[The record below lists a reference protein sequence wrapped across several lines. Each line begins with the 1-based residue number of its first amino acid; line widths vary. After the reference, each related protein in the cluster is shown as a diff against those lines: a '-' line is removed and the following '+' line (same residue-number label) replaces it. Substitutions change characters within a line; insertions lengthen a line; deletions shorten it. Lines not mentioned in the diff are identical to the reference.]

1 MKTMFQSWCGRT
13 NGHHSMER
21 CNPKNTIIFHMES
34 SQQNI
39 QNASK
44 RWPHF
49 IYNAHTHI
57 SCVLFFV
64 LLSVISKASIDE
76 IIATIDCC
84 SYECIYGIFIQILF
98 FFFYFDAKVRVL
110 HANQVDSTCLRLV
123 FSVSALLLFFIC
135 VTIRLWANNIEERYT
150 PMMIMKSS
158 QFFPSYFVLLLWHGI
173 SIVSSFKN

>member
-1 MKTMFQSWCGRT
+1 MVIIRWNVVIPKIQSFFIWNHHNKIFKMLQKGGPILFTMHIHTYLVF
-13 NGHHSMER
+13 
-21 CNPKNTIIFHMES
+21 F
-34 SQQNI
+34 
-39 QNASK
+39 
-44 RWPHF
+44 F
-49 IYNAHTHI
+49 I
-57 SCVLFFV
+57 

-84 SYECIYGIFIQILF
+84 SYECICGIFIQILF

-135 VTIRLWANNIEERYT
+135 VTIRLWVNNIEERYT

-158 QFFPSYFVLLLWHGI
+158 QFFFFLFCASSLAWNFYRKFV
-173 SIVSSFKN
+173 